1 MGVLILLLAVVL
13 GMTALFAFVAQNDP
27 GYVLVAVGGYR
38 IETSFWAALAAIG
51 LVLIA
56 GWLLWKL
63 VRGLGRGA
71 SRLGRTFS
79 SDTKVAERMDRG
91 IRALIGGD
99 WRRAETELGRAGRGP
114 KGSPAALLL
123 AAWAA
128 DQGGREQDRDRLLAD
143 ARECRPNDKS
153 VGLMQV
159 RLLLERGE
167 QEAALA
173 ALAELRSQFG
183 SDPVVLQL
191 QARAL
196 SEVGDWT
203 ALEALLPQIRK
214 QQRLPKEQWHRL
226 QLDVFRQRAEA
237 LPRGNSGAA
246 LRLEAE
252 LPKALRFVPEV
263 ADPLAQALAA
273 AGEHSRAERLLRDAI
288 NQRWSA
294 RLLDTYG
301 RLEMPGADRRLLTA
315 QNWLQSHPS
324 DATLLVALGRLALHN
339 HLWGKARHYFE
350 ASLQLQRTPEAAAE
364 LARLEVSLGGLEA
377 GLEHYRLAAELLPGG
392 LPALPMPQPES
403 SERLSRP

>member
-364 LARLEVSLGGLEA
+364 LARE
-377 GLEHYRLAAELLPGG
+377 
-392 LPALPMPQPES
+392 
-403 SERLSRP
+403 